1 MAVLGL
7 SVYDFPH
14 LAKWTTEILGRPAV
28 QKRAYGHATTTTT
41 TTLPSCCRKQGGS
54 LQPNSI
60 FGHSG
65 YCIASQDT
73 QDLAVRSELVPLKSK
88 LVPQRCAS
96 ADQYLHDP
104 SCPSSSFAAKSV
116 QAHHE
121 NAAETCCLDP
131 ALACAN
137 GVGL

>member
-14 LAKWTTEILGRPAV
+14 LAKWTTGIFGRPAV
-28 QKRAYGHATTTTT
+28 QKGMDMPPPHFPAAAESRVGACDPIAF
-41 TTLPSCCRKQGGS
+41 
-54 LQPNSI
+54 
-60 FGHSG
+60 FGHNG

-73 QDLAVRSELVPLKSK
+73 QTLAVKSELVPLKSK

-121 NAAETCCLDP
+121 NAAGTCCLDP

-137 GVGL
+137 CVGALV